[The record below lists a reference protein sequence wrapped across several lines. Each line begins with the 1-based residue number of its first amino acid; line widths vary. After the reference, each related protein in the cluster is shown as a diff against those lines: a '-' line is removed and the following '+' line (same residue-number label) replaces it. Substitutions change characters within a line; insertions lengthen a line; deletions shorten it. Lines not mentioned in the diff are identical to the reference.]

1 MCQCGQTTPSVN
13 PDQDHSAALM
23 AWMVA
28 EADPESPPQ
37 DARGTVLEQ
46 ALIWSGSPPGLAALP
61 QPLPPR
67 ERTEHE
73 KSFNQ
78 KLLLDWGREGAK
90 QGAEDAVVET
100 EQEATF
106 SHSPPAPEVISAPLA
121 ERCWAQPVKQQSQGR
136 ASSQGQPTAL
146 LNSQD
151 CGKGYEVYNTH
162 FKAFGTCQPGAAWRL
177 QQGEA

>member
-1 MCQCGQTTPSVN
+1 MELCKGVMSSFPRGGRMSAMDGNQQIPEEGVQKTRRGPQGTGRMCQCGQTTPSVN

-67 ERTEHE
+67 ERTEH
-73 KSFNQ
+73 
-78 KLLLDWGREGAK
+78 R
-90 QGAEDAVVET
+90 
-100 EQEATF
+100 
-106 SHSPPAPEVISAPLA
+106 I
-121 ERCWAQPVKQQSQGR
+121 
-136 ASSQGQPTAL
+136 
-146 LNSQD
+146 
-151 CGKGYEVYNTH
+151 
-162 FKAFGTCQPGAAWRL
+162 
-177 QQGEA
+177 